1 MISGLPQ
8 RVYKKMEHINIEIK
22 EKLDV
27 VHKNYAKEIKH
38 MSDRFLEEIEAIKK
52 EKLKVE

>member
-8 RVYKKMEHINIEIK
+8 RVYKKMEHINIEIS

-52 EKLKVE
+52 EKLKV